1 MRRPPLIL
9 YVGAGLVTVL
19 ALLAALAPWIA
30 PYPPNEINASMA
42 FAPPS
47 AQYWAGADGLGRD
60 VFSRILHGARP
71 SLLAALGI
79 VGIGLGGGA
88 ILGAFAALIGGLF
101 EQVLMRLSEIVMAL
115 PGLVIALA
123 LTAALGPSL
132 VNLTIALGALSIPF
146 YVRIVRGETLTL
158 RERGFVKAARAM
170 GAGPIWVAFR
180 HVAPN
185 LAPVLAVYGT
195 MGLSGAVLA
204 ASALSFV
211 GLGAQPPMAEWGALI
226 FEGSQTLLSEW
237 WIAVFPGLAVG
248 VAALG
253 FNLLGDGLRDW
264 LDPRGAS

>member
-1 MRRPPLIL
+1 MRPPPIIMQ
-9 YVGAGLVTVL
+9 VGGGIVAVL
-19 ALLAALAPWIA
+19 ALVALLAPWIA
-30 PYPPNEINASMA
+30 PYPPEAVNAGMA

-47 AQYWAGADGLGRD
+47 AEHWAGADGLGRD
-60 VFSRILHGARP
+60 ILSRIIHGARP
-71 SLLAALGI
+71 SLLAAMGI
-79 VGIGLGGGA
+79 VAIGLGGGA
-88 ILGAFAALIGGLF
+88 ILGSLAALTGGLF
-101 EQVLMRLSEIVMAL
+101 EQVIMRLSEIAMAL

-132 VNLTIALGALSIPF
+132 VNLTLALGALSIPF

-170 GAGPIWVAFR
+170 GAGPIWIAFR
-180 HVAPN
+180 HIAPN
-185 LAPVLAVYGT
+185 LAPVLAVYAT

-226 FEGSQTLLSEW
+226 FDGSQVLLSEW
-237 WIAVFPGLAVG
+237 WVAVFPGLAVAI
-248 VAALG
+248 AALG

-264 LDPRGAS
+264 LDPRSGS

>member
-1 MRRPPLIL
+1 MRRPPFVL
-9 YVGAGLVTVL
+9 YAGAAIVA
-19 ALLAALAPWIA
+19 ALGACALLAPWIA
-30 PYPPNEINASMA
+30 PYPPNAVDSGMA

-47 AQYWAGADGLGRD
+47 ATHWAGADGLGRD
-60 VFSRILHGARP
+60 VFSRIVHGARP
-71 SLLAALGI
+71 SLLSAVGI
-79 VGIGLGGGA
+79 VAIGLGGGA
-88 ILGAFAALIGGLF
+88 LIGALAALIGGAT
-101 EQVLMRLSEIVMAL
+101 EQIVMRVTEIVMAL

-132 VNLTIALGALSIPF
+132 VNLTLALGVLSIPF
-146 YVRIVRGETLTL
+146 YVRLVRGETLTL

-170 GAGPIWVAFR
+170 GAGPLWLAVR
-180 HVAPN
+180 HIAPN

-226 FEGSQTLLSEW
+226 FDGSQTLLTEW
-237 WIAVFPGLAVG
+237 WVAVFPGIAV
-248 VAALG
+248 ALSALG

-264 LDPRGAS
+264 LDPRGDA